1 MRQFVY
7 GLALVLLWCAITGDF
22 STPSLLLGIIVAFLA
37 IAILRRSFLRPVR
50 WGKLRAVLALAFSFI
65 VELLVSAFRV
75 AKIVL
80 TPNLDAALR
89 PAIIAFPLSLQ
100 TPGEIA
106 TLANLITLTPGTLSV
121 DVSEDQSI
129 LYIHALNFTTAEDF
143 IADLQQGFERQ
154 VREVFA

>member
-1 MRQFVY
+1 MRQLVY
-7 GLALVLLWCAITGDF
+7 GLALVLLWGAITANF
-22 STPSLLLGIIVAFLA
+22 STPNLLLGIIIAFFA
-37 IAILRRSFLRPVR
+37 IAILRRSFSRPLR
-50 WGKLRAVLALAFSFI
+50 WNKLSAVVALALSFL
-65 VELLVSAFRV
+65 VELLLSAIRV
-75 AKIVL
+75 ARIVL
-80 TPNLDAALR
+80 TPNLQAALR
-89 PAIIAFPLSLQ
+89 PALIAFPLSVK

-129 LYIHALNFTTAEDF
+129 LLIHVLNFTTEEAF